1 MNSWNYHITTPSSV
15 FETEIMV
22 KWEDMD
28 DFTKKHRKPV
38 YDGGQIFLKRYI
50 EGKMILHT
58 LPCVSRMD
66 CMPDIPIGDIP
77 AMTDIPCHSGFWR
90 NVGFY
95 LQRYYHLFEIPDDEQ
110 FQCMNNQLDFF
121 AMMNE
126 ARFADDH
133 LQLVM
138 QRDGKLPDLPPH
150 MCRPAQDE

>member
-1 MNSWNYHITTPSSV
+1 MNSWNYHIATPSSV

-28 DFTKKHRKPV
+28 DFTKNHRRPV
-38 YDGGQIFLKRYI
+38 YESGQIFLRRYI

-58 LPCVSRMD
+58 LSRVSRMD
-66 CMPDIPIGDIP
+66 CIPNIPIGDTPPI
-77 AMTDIPCHSGFWR
+77 MDVPCHNGFWR

-95 LQRYYHLFEIPDDEQ
+95 LQRYYDLFEVPGDEQ

-126 ARFADDH
+126 ARFSDNH
-133 LQLVM
+133 LQLVI
-138 QRDGKLPDLPPH
+138 QRDGKLPDIPPH
-150 MCRPAQDE
+150 MCIPTQDK